1 MSRSTPSAAGDL
13 TQHTTR
19 LVSYALV
26 AIFLMALDHRGH
38 YLDRFHHTVRQI
50 TEPLLM
56 AIDAPIRWAGDGSA
70 WLQST
75 QTLLRENA
83 RLIETLRQ
91 QQAATL
97 TLDALAREND
107 ELRALVGL
115 DAAVGQAFITARV
128 LSVDLNP
135 FSHRLVIDRGRGDGL
150 IPGLAVVDQ
159 GGLIGQVDSTS
170 AITASVILITDP
182 DHALPVRVA
191 RTGDVTLA
199 YGGGLDN
206 NLSLPDLPMNVDLV
220 PGDELVTSGLGGVFP
235 PGLPVARI
243 ERINRPEGQSFAVA
257 SASPWGQHD
266 RSRFVMV
273 VVEMTDDAAPPIEPL
288 PEETF
293 DEASDEASD
302 EALDEVIGNG

>member
-19 LVSYALV
+19 LVAYALV

-56 AIDAPIRWAGDGSA
+56 AIDAPIRWAGEAGVR
-70 WLQST
+70 LQST
-75 QTLLRENA
+75 ETLLRENA
-83 RLIETLRQ
+83 RLTQALRQ

-115 DAAVGQAFITARV
+115 DASVGQAFITARV

-135 FSHRLVIDRGRGDGL
+135 FSHRLVIDRGLGDGL

-159 GGLIGQVDSTS
+159 GGLIGQVDSVS

-199 YGGGLDN
+199 YGGGLDS

-235 PGLPVARI
+235 PGLPVARV
-243 ERINRPEGQSFAVA
+243 EQVNRPEGQSFAVA

-273 VVEMTDDAAPPIEPL
+273 VVDGIDDAPVPNDTLPEDPVDAPP
-288 PEETF
+288 
-293 DEASDEASD
+293 EAGS
-302 EALDEVIGNG
+302 EVMGNG

>member
-206 NLSLPDLPMNVDLV
+206 NLSLPDLPMNVDLEM
-220 PGDELVTSGLGGVFP
+220 GDELVTSGLGGVFP

-243 ERINRPEGQSFAVA
+243 ERVNRPEGQSFAVA
-257 SASPWGQHD
+257 SALPWGQHD

-273 VVEMTDDAAPPIEPL
+273 VVEMTDDATPPIEPL